1 MAEYFN
7 TMNVSILI
15 SEILFLPVLD
25 YFKNNM
31 IFSNNNIINALI
43 QNKNNKKNLDPFV
56 KIILLFTTQ
65 TSLTVILNNEV
76 SVSNN
81 YQNII
86 TDKTTILDVL
96 QILSTIQLNNI
107 SFGLTFF
114 FPNEKYITIKT
125 SNVSNQLV
133 NDYKVKYPAEI
144 EKLNI
149 INSLRKSNFFS
160 IKKDISNQLQFISN
174 KKNYYFELIFS

>member
-114 FPNEKYITIKT
+114 FFK
-125 SNVSNQLV
+125 
-133 NDYKVKYPAEI
+133 
-144 EKLNI
+144 
-149 INSLRKSNFFS
+149 
-160 IKKDISNQLQFISN
+160 
-174 KKNYYFELIFS
+174 

>member
-1 MAEYFN
+1 
-7 TMNVSILI
+7 
-15 SEILFLPVLD
+15 
-25 YFKNNM
+25 M

-114 FPNEKYITIKT
+114 FSNEKYITIKT

-149 INSLRKSNFFS
+149 LVTSYNLFL
-160 IKKDISNQLQFISN
+160 IKKIIILNSFLVKYSNGLKQFLKIPYNLQ
-174 KKNYYFELIFS
+174 